1 MPVVYALVLLTGWV
15 LFTATPL
22 SASPVQV
29 FECEVVSQHDLV
41 PQGALDSRFILR
53 RHVIK
58 KPPDSEFIN
67 TDWSLGRFTDNGS
80 FEVEVFPTG
89 QPGITEHST
98 SIRSAILDGRN
109 SVRDEILDEA
119 LSTTETITVDGYKLE
134 AFSMILSKQDG
145 TAFDSHLDYP
155 ESFDLSEYNQ
165 KECTVN
171 WRAPAA
177 LPCPGSPGIVCD
189 TGLHKGLITSVST
202 EPHAEDHGDGV
213 SINAGMNDAWVNPLA
228 EFQGLIVNVF
238 PVFKLVFVAWFTFDS
253 EPPPIETVA
262 FFGAADQRW
271 VSGAGTYAGNRVELK
286 MESTF
291 GGRFNSSD
299 PQAMQDT
306 EYGTMILEFD
316 SCSSGTVSYEFPAAG
331 ESGEFNIV
339 RVLEDNVA
347 LCEALAE

>member
-1 MPVVYALVLLTGWV
+1 MYALVLLTGWV
-15 LFTATPL
+15 LFTATEL

-29 FECEVVSQHDLV
+29 FECDVVSQHDLV
-41 PQGALDSRFILR
+41 PQGALESRFILR

-171 WRAPAA
+171 WRAPAS
-177 LPCPGSPGIVCD
+177 LPCPGS
-189 TGLHKGLITSVST
+189 
-202 EPHAEDHGDGV
+202 
-213 SINAGMNDAWVNPLA
+213 
-228 EFQGLIVNVF
+228 
-238 PVFKLVFVAWFTFDS
+238 
-253 EPPPIETVA
+253 
-262 FFGAADQRW
+262 
-271 VSGAGTYAGNRVELK
+271 
-286 MESTF
+286 
-291 GGRFNSSD
+291 
-299 PQAMQDT
+299 
-306 EYGTMILEFD
+306 
-316 SCSSGTVSYEFPAAG
+316 SGTVSDEFPVAG